1 LSDCYDTAT
10 DLLKENLKELHSMAK
25 ALVDY
30 ETLDHYQIDDIMA
43 GGQPRAPATY
53 TDTKDVDKNDP
64 KVGDA
69 AEQS

>member
-1 LSDCYDTAT
+1 
-10 DLLKENLKELHSMAK
+10 MAK